1 MLMKEFIQILELID
15 TLLGPNGC
23 PWDKEQTFESLRETV
38 TEEAYELVEAI
49 DLNDKE
55 KILEELGDLFFNAIF
70 FCKLGEKEEVFST
83 EKVLQELYDK
93 LVRRHPHVFG
103 ETVIGNVS
111 ELYEQ
116 WEQIR

>member
-70 FCKLGEKEEVFST
+70 FCKL
-83 EKVLQELYDK
+83 
-93 LVRRHPHVFG
+93 
-103 ETVIGNVS
+103 
-111 ELYEQ
+111 
-116 WEQIR
+116 W